1 MNKILLIISALLIV
15 IDLIIIA
22 YIISKK
28 KSLRIRKNQI
38 QKQEST
44 KNRYI
49 IPIDEYIANQEKY
62 EKGGWRF

>member
-1 MNKILLIISALLIV
+1 MNKILLIVSALLIV

-28 KSLRIRKNQI
+28 KSLKIRKNQI

-44 KNRYI
+44 KKRYI